1 MRLVVQ
7 AARCLVI
14 FVAAVIGIL
23 GIIAV
28 LDPLESGESRV
39 IGGAVA
45 VMALGLGWFIWDRS
59 LRDAAART
67 AQHSE
72 KPGSRPGT
80 RMRSYRGYAFE
91 VAVEWFQRDA
101 RLLAPKGYRVTD
113 TSWESLEQAHP
124 VRYLAVRLL
133 GLLTRGAN
141 WGEDGGTLTATY
153 ELGSTPDEALAALDS
168 YSRRLRDGPIDDRSE
183 LDDAE

>member
-1 MRLVVQ
+1 MRFVVQ
-7 AARCLVI
+7 AAGCLVI
-14 FVAAVIGIL
+14 FVAVVIGVL
-23 GIIAV
+23 GIIVV

-45 VMALGLGWFIWDRS
+45 VVALGAGWCIWDRS
-59 LRDAAART
+59 LRDAART
-67 AQHSE
+67 AQRSE
-72 KPGSRPGT
+72 KPETRPGT
-80 RMRSYRGYAFE
+80 RVRSYRGYAYE

-133 GLLTRGAN
+133 GLLTRSSS
-141 WGEDGGTLTATY
+141 WGEEGGTLTATY
-153 ELGSTPDEALAALDS
+153 ELGTTPDEALAALDS
-168 YSRRLRDGPIDDRSE
+168 YSRRLREGLIDDRS
-183 LDDAE
+183 

>member
-7 AARCLVI
+7 AAGCLVI
-14 FVAAVIGIL
+14 FVSVVIGIL
-23 GIIAV
+23 GIIV
-28 LDPLESGESRV
+28 VFDPLEAGESRV

-45 VMALGLGWFIWDRS
+45 LVALGAGWFIWDRS
-59 LRDAAART
+59 LRAAASRT
-67 AQHSE
+67 AQRSE

-80 RMRSYRGYAFE
+80 RVRAYRGYAYE

-124 VRYLAVRLL
+124 VRYLAVHLL
-133 GLLTRGAN
+133 GLLTRGTN
-141 WGEDGGTLTATY
+141 WGEDGGTLSVTY
-153 ELGSTPDEALAALDS
+153 ELGATQDQSMAALDS
-168 YSRRLRDGPIDDRSE
+168 YSRRLREGAIDDRS
-183 LDDAE
+183 